1 MCKILSGIQM
11 SKLFNVIGVKILLR
25 YGNIGIKICTF
36 SALVILFSTNQ
47 MHLFLFSKIKL
58 NKAMFK
64 SGLSDQNS

>member
-25 YGNIGIKICTF
+25 SANIGIKICTF

-47 MHLFLFSKIKL
+47 MHLFFIL
-58 NKAMFK
+58 
-64 SGLSDQNS
+64 QN